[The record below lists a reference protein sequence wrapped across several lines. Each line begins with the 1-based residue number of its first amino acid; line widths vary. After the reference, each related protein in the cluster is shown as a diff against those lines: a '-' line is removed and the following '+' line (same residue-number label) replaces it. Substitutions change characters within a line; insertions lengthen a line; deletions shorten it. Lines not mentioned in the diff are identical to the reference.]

1 MSLLAFT
8 QKPNFLMQHNDEE
21 NLNKIL
27 EEKFMT
33 SSKFSMEIENL
44 VKQNNG
50 DLNYIDAVVLY
61 CTENNIEIDTVSKL
75 ISKALKEKIKYDAQ
89 KLNYIKRSSN
99 AKLFV

>member
-8 QKPNFLMQHNDEE
+8 PKPNLLMQDNLKE
-21 NLNKIL
+21 NLDQVL
-27 EEKFMT
+27 EERFMT
-33 SSKFSMEIENL
+33 SSKFSMEIESI
-44 VKQNNG
+44 VKQSNG

-61 CTENNIEIDTVSKL
+61 CGENNIEIETVGKL

-89 KLNYIKRSSN
+89 RLNYIKRSSN

>member
-1 MSLLAFT
+1 MNLLAFT
-8 QKPNFLMQHNDEE
+8 QNPSLLMQDSSKS
-21 NLNKIL
+21 NLEQVL

-33 SSKFSMEIENL
+33 SSKFSMEIESI

-50 DLNYIDAVVLY
+50 EINYIDAVVLY
-61 CTENNIEIDTVSKL
+61 CSENNIEIETVGKL
-75 ISKALKEKIKYDAQ
+75 ISKALKEKIRYDAQ